1 MTINAEDAEKVL
13 NEVAIT
19 ERKTELYT
27 SLKGADRESYL
38 WGGIWVIGF
47 TAQHFL
53 SQSDIVWR
61 IGGLSVRGAGVVW
74 YPLIVLGV
82 VAGGLLMSRGGPVR
96 SDRDRELGRAI
107 GFTWFSL
114 YAFMG
119 FWMTLVIA
127 GAGESLFVSDAGERI
142 VTAIA
147 ATIPML
153 ALVITGLF
161 TGARWLTFEAVFITV
176 MTGIGLLA
184 AGDYFFLYM
193 AVVGGGTQLAVGAA
207 VQVLLRR
214 ANHG

>member
-1 MTINAEDAEKVL
+1 
-13 NEVAIT
+13 
-19 ERKTELYT
+19 
-27 SLKGADRESYL
+27 
-38 WGGIWVIGF
+38 
-47 TAQHFL
+47 
-53 SQSDIVWR
+53 
-61 IGGLSVRGAGVVW
+61 
-74 YPLIVLGV
+74 
-82 VAGGLLMSRGGPVR
+82 
-96 SDRDRELGRAI
+96 
-107 GFTWFSL
+107 
-114 YAFMG
+114 MG